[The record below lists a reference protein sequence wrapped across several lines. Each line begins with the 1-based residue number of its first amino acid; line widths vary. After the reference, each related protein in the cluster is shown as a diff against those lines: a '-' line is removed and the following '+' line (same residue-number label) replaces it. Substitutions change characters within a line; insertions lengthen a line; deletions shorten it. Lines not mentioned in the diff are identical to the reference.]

1 MCNQTQ
7 KSTVAEFISG
17 RLANSDKTHRE
28 IAAEIGLPNANA
40 ISMISTS
47 TLKLPIKRVG
57 ALAKALDIDPTHLLR
72 LVLTEYAPDVLDAVE
87 SVLQRPL
94 LSANEAALIDAL
106 RVATGG
112 RDPAAVVIERG
123 SVVAIMA
130 A

>member
-1 MCNQTQ
+1 MCNPIPKT
-7 KSTVAEFISG
+7 TVAAYISSQ
-17 RLANSDKTHRE
+17 LASSDKTHRE
-28 IAAEIGLPNANA
+28 IAAEIGLPNANTL
-40 ISMISTS
+40 SMIGTS

-72 LVLTEYAPDVLDAVE
+72 LVLTEYAPDVLEAVE

-123 SVVAIMA
+123 SVVAIVA